1 MDSNAKK
8 EDYCA
13 EIGSD
18 RNEAGGKTTIHC
30 GTVTVQGGYC
40 AANIGG
46 GKYGEVGHIKIIR
59 GTEVNT
65 RGSIAMAVVVNEK
78 TGDCFVGIGSSR
90 NSSGTLS
97 IAIND
102 KL

>member
-1 MDSNAKK
+1 MLTL
-8 EDYCA
+8 EDL
-13 EIGSD
+13 
-18 RNEAGGKTTIHC
+18 
-30 GTVTVQGGYC
+30 
-40 AANIGG
+40 
-46 GKYGEVGHIKIIR
+46 
-59 GTEVNT
+59 
-65 RGSIAMAVVVNEK
+65 AMAVVVNEK